1 MENNKL
7 GNWQDIYFQDFVLIN
22 PKSDLLKS
30 IEYLFVDME
39 SVVPGNR
46 YVQAKTKKTFIGGGA
61 KFKVGDTL
69 FARITPC
76 LENGKIA
83 QFKDSCP
90 DAIGFGSTE
99 FFVFRG
105 KKDVSD
111 SSFVFYLANSEKIRK
126 TAEKSMS
133 GASGRQRADLNS
145 LKNLVLKVP
154 PLPTQRRIAAIL
166 SAYDDLIENNSRRIK
181 ILEEM
186 ARMIYQEWFVKFRF
200 PGHEQAKFV
209 ESPLG
214 MIPAGWEVRELGDV
228 AKDFRRSVQPDL
240 IDLGTPYVG
249 LEHIPRRSIALLD
262 WGKASD
268 VQSMKLSFKKG
279 EILFGKIRPYFHKV
293 AIAPVDGVCSS
304 DAIVIS
310 AKNKDFYPL
319 VLLSVSS
326 DEFVE
331 EATQTSNGTKMPRA
345 NWNVLLKYKILVPQN
360 TILQL
365 FNEIIF
371 NIINNIQNLLLKTR
385 NLRQTRDML
394 LPKLISGEID
404 VSDLDIPIEE
414 R

>member
-1 MENNKL
+1 MSNKNNWPLKSLNELGFVGRGRSRHRPRNEPSLYGGQYPFFQTGDIKAAELYLYKYEQTYNEKGLAQSKL
-7 GNWQDIYFQDFVLIN
+7 WQSGTLCITIAANIAETAILKIPGCFPDSVIGFVSN
-22 PKSDLLKS
+22 PKQSD
-30 IEYLFVDME
+30 VQ
-39 SVVPGNR
+39 
-46 YVQAKTKKTFIGGGA
+46 YVKYYIDFIKFSLQNISHGTTQDNLSLEKMLSFRFPIPNVQLQKK
-61 KFKVGDTL
+61 
-69 FARITPC
+69 
-76 LENGKIA
+76 
-83 QFKDSCP
+83 
-90 DAIGFGSTE
+90 
-99 FFVFRG
+99 
-105 KKDVSD
+105 
-111 SSFVFYLANSEKIRK
+111 
-126 TAEKSMS
+126 
-133 GASGRQRADLNS
+133 
-145 LKNLVLKVP
+145 
-154 PLPTQRRIAAIL
+154 IAAIL
-166 SAYDDLIENNSRRIK
+166 SAYDELIENNSRRIK

-214 MIPAGWEVRELGDV
+214 MIPAGWEVKTLEDV
-228 AKDFRRSVQPDL
+228 AKDFRRSVQLEFVDSN
-240 IDLGTPYVG
+240 TPYVG

-310 AKNKDFYPL
+310 AKNKSLYPL
-319 VLLSVSS
+319 VLMCVSS
-326 DEFVE
+326 DEFVG

-345 NWNVLLKYKILVPQN
+345 NWNVLLKYKILIPQN

-365 FNEIIF
+365 FNESIF
-371 NIINNIQNLLLKTR
+371 NIINNIQNLLLKNR

-404 VSDLDIPIEE
+404 VSDLDIPMEE

>member
-1 MENNKL
+1 METNTFKKKSLGDFLDFWNGKSIKANQEGKYPVFGSNGIIGFSEKFLYENKIIL
-7 GNWQDIYFQDFVLIN
+7 GRVGAYCGSVEYSKKKFWA
-22 PKSDLLKS
+22 SDNTIVTATKDQNSSLVYTYYLLK
-30 IEYLFVDME
+30 YLNL
-39 SVVPGNR
+39 NR
-46 YVQAKTKKTFIGGGA
+46 WAGGA
-61 KFKVGDTL
+61 AQPLLTQSVIKQI
-69 FARITPC
+69 ITYIP
-76 LENGKIA
+76 
-83 QFKDSCP
+83 S
-90 DAIGFGSTE
+90 
-99 FFVFRG
+99 
-105 KKDVSD
+105 
-111 SSFVFYLANSEKIRK
+111 NS
-126 TAEKSMS
+126 
-133 GASGRQRADLNS
+133 
-145 LKNLVLKVP
+145 
-154 PLPTQRRIAAIL
+154 TQRRIAAIL
-166 SAYDDLIENNSRRIK
+166 SAYDELIENNSRRIK